1 MGIAMFIKKEA
12 GPKFVTLK
20 DGTRMSRSDLPPAD
34 TSRWVASRK
43 ARVVQA
49 VEAGLITVET
59 ACEIYGLSGE
69 ELQSWLAAARAHGAD
84 ALKATNVQRYRQPK
98 GE

>member
-1 MGIAMFIKKEA
+1 MFIKKET
-12 GPKFVTLK
+12 GPVFVTLK
-20 DGTRMSRSDLPPAD
+20 DGTRMSRADLPPAD

-49 VEAGLITVET
+49 VEAGLITVDA
-59 ACEIYGLSGE
+59 ACEMYALSEE
-69 ELQSWLAAARAHGAD
+69 ELQSWLDSAQKHGAD